1 LFEDDDYEDTA
12 YENPQELFKSQLEI
26 KPQTNNTVSN
36 DISLLLTPAQTI
48 PNSKR
53 CFNDYNDS
61 ELLHTAS
68 NLTMNHRNN
77 TLQTHHRHINDY
89 YGIYNRL

>member
-1 LFEDDDYEDTA
+1 LFEDDYEDTA
-12 YENPQELFKSQLEI
+12 YENAHQLEI

-36 DISLLLTPAQTI
+36 DISLLLAPAQTI
-48 PNSKR
+48 PNNKH
-53 CFNDYNDS
+53 CFNDYNNS
-61 ELLHTAS
+61 ELLHTES

-77 TLQTHHRHINDY
+77 TPQTHHRHINDN